1 MNTPGWMTGV
11 KQGGRTMLVALAV
24 LAASATVRAQSA
36 AKSIEGH
43 VFSSASAPLPG
54 AIVYLQDEKTNV
66 IKTFIAT
73 KDGTYRFGQLPAG
86 TDYEMWAEYKGEK
99 SKKRAIS
106 SFDTKL
112 EVTYDF
118 HLKSN

>member
-1 MNTPGWMTGV
+1 MWTTGV
-11 KQGGRTMLVALAV
+11 KQGGRAL
-24 LAASATVRAQSA
+24 LAAFIFLLPAGILPAQSP
-36 AKSIEGH
+36 AKSVEGR
-43 VFSSASAPLPG
+43 VLNASGAALPG

-73 KDGTYRFGQLPAG
+73 ADGSYRFGQLPAG

-99 SKKRAIS
+99 TKKRAIS

-112 EVTYDF
+112 DVTYDF
-118 HLKSN
+118 HLK